1 MFGEIVYPVSEKR
14 YLYFGRTCVGVVLS
28 MRHHGVGFFGHM
40 FISSGTTSGRFVVGL
55 AAWLAGAKITRHLA
69 F

>member
-28 MRHHGVGFFGHM
+28 MRHHDVGFFGHM
-40 FISSGTTSGRFVVGL
+40 FISSGYNFGPLRGRSGG
-55 AAWLAGAKITRHLA
+55 WLAGAKITGHLA